1 MNVYNKMIDPELKTL
16 TITYGDTDSM
26 HMFGENHKKLNEMGL
41 IKKELGYLAND
52 IKNGDGLIIQEINL
66 GSKLYM
72 YKYIN
77 NKNEIKT
84 TMKAKG
90 LPKRYLQQKFFIERK
105 GEVTIEN
112 SFKKVF
118 TKINNNEKNN
128 NIDMFT
134 IRKENITRTFNKKEY
149 SGRILINNIYY
160 PIGYQN
166 NINEEI

>member
-1 MNVYNKMIDPELKTL
+1 
-16 TITYGDTDSM
+16 
-26 HMFGENHKKLNEMGL
+26 MGV

-52 IKNGDGLIIQEINL
+52 IKNGDGIIIQEINL

-90 LPKRYLQQKFFIERK
+90 LPKKYLQQKFFIERK

-134 IRKENITRTFNKKEY
+134 IRKENITRTFNKTEY
-149 SGRILINNIYY
+149 NGRILINNIYY
-160 PIGYQN
+160 PIGYEN
-166 NINEEI
+166 NIDV

>member
-1 MNVYNKMIDPELKTL
+1 MNTYNKMIDPELKGL

-26 HMFGENHKKLNEMGL
+26 HRFGENHKKLNEMGL

-90 LPKRYLQQKFFIERK
+90 LPKKYLQQKFFIERK

-118 TKINNNEKNN
+118 TKINNNERNN

-134 IRKENITRTFNKKEY
+134 IRKENITRTFNKNAY
-149 SGRILINNIYY
+149 NGRELREDGLYY
-160 PIGYQN
+160 PWGYIG
-166 NINEEI
+166 EEVY